1 MSIKLDQCD
10 PKLRERIVRQM
21 EQDDRQVSQTLSG
34 AGGMKGKGVR
44 HTQSVPTD
52 YRRSEAACRRVPRPR
67 MNKTELRFFE
77 VLKQRF
83 PESHITPQFRLRI
96 SQWDAP
102 VQCFYTADFLVSA
115 SIGAYWNHTLY
126 ECKNAKR
133 KYHSNELKGPK
144 LVRLSCPWI
153 SSVILATWTG
163 SSFTEKTIA

>member
-21 EQDDRQVSQTLSG
+21 AIDDSLSG
-34 AGGMKGKGVR
+34 AGGMKGNKGVTHNR
-44 HTQSVPTD
+44 SVPTD
-52 YRRSEAACRRVPRPR
+52 SPKSEAACRRVPRPR

-83 PESHITPQFRLRI
+83 PEAHITPQFRLRI

-102 VQCFYTADFLVSA
+102 VQCFYTADFLLST

-133 KYHSNELKGPK
+133 KYHSNELRGPK
-144 LVRLSCPWI
+144 LVRLTSPWI